1 MRKSVYKS
9 AMDRVKTSEDFK
21 EATYQKLKR
30 ELERPAQTMEP
41 PLNAMTNTNTPKERI
56 RMERTMK
63 RKVTG
68 WTVGIAA
75 CAVLSFGIL
84 SMNHSNSPASPV
96 SPPASTSTNAPIM
109 GKVAV
114 NIDGVISEVGADGK
128 SFKVGDLWV
137 TVTDATKWGSSEPT
151 AVAPSKEIQVGNIV
165 SGYTAQDVS
174 TGKVT
179 ADVIYTNLAAEK
191 PATTGKAAVN
201 IEGTITEV
209 SADGKSFKV
218 GDLWVTVTPDTA
230 MGIDGPT
237 AAAPSEELL
246 QKEFKVGNI
255 VSGYTSE
262 DVGTGKVH
270 ATRIY
275 NNMIPQN

>member
-1 MRKSVYKS
+1 MKKSVYKS

-21 EATYQKLKR
+21 AATYQKLKR
-30 ELERPAQTMEP
+30 ELEQPARTTEP
-41 PLNAMTNTNTPKERI
+41 ILQPNKPKERI

-75 CAVLSFGIL
+75 CAVLSVGIFA
-84 SMNHSNSPASPV
+84 MNQGNSPATPS
-96 SPPASTSTNAPIM
+96 SPPASTSTKAPIM

-151 AVAPSKEIQVGNIV
+151 AVAPSKEIKVGNIV

-246 QKEFKVGNI
+246 QKEFKVGNV

-275 NNMIPQN
+275 NNMIPQK